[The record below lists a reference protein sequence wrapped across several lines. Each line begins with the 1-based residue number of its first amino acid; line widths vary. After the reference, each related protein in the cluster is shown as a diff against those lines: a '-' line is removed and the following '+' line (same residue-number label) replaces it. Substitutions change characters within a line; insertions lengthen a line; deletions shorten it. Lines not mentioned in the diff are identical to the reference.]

1 MLPCRSCGNLS
12 YREARRNN
20 ARRSSM
26 NKGAMEYF
34 QGLGRLQTSLE
45 EGRSDTDANRIE
57 RIGVETGHG
66 SSLWMPRPGT
76 IRWKDWQPGGRV
88 CSGISWATDL
98 YIYPLP
104 GSLPV
109 GPSSKDRAEC
119 VESVPTSRHVLSS
132 ENFEIEFFFIGSF
145 RKRVRSG
152 EAGSVKRIIIQR
164 VIQGIG

>member
-88 CSGISWATDL
+88 CSGISWTTDL

-119 VESVPTSRHVLSS
+119 VESVPTSRHVFCFVEREFWNRIFLLSS
-132 ENFEIEFFFIGSF
+132 LAHF
-145 RKRVRSG
+145 VREL
-152 EAGSVKRIIIQR
+152 EAERQDRWKE
-164 VIQGIG
+164 